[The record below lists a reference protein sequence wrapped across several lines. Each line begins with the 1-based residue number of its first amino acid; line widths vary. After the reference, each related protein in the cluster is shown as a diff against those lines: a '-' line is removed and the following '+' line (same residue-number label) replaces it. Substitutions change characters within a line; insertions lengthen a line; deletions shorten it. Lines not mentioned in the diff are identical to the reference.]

1 MSKNEIELQKTRP
14 STADVNWIVRL
25 SLAGLLAMLLLMTAC
40 GMVSTITPS
49 PMPSNTPFVA
59 NETAEPPTDTP
70 QETEESI
77 IIPRTP
83 EPTATPGVISQTV
96 AELASSTGIDRVAF
110 LGLTGED
117 WINLFISLLF
127 ITLGILLFTRLIYAI
142 LLRLTKLTPTPWD
155 DEFVRKIRKLIY
167 FLVIIISLQ
176 FAFNRLV
183 FIEAAVKQWMNNI
196 FFSMEVI
203 IIAAILWNL
212 TDDLITWYR
221 NRIARGEEEVA
232 FDTQVPTIRRIFHII
247 LIIVTVIIVLDR
259 YGVNIS
265 ALLAVLGLGGLAISL
280 AARDTLEDMI
290 NGFIILADRPFRV
303 GDRIEI
309 QDLNTWGD
317 VVDIGTR
324 TTRIRTRDNR
334 MVIVPNSNIGKGQV
348 VNYTFPD
355 PRLRI
360 ETDISIQ
367 ENNNLEQIRETI
379 LETLRS
385 LEGVLLDEPVDALVL
400 QLEEGSIKFRIR
412 CWISSYADK
421 RRFLDKVL
429 TALFHKFNQNGIHV
443 VSESYDILLKLDPDD
458 LNRITRQIPTGSSD
472 THTTDEGELPK

>member
-1 MSKNEIELQKTRP
+1 
-14 STADVNWIVRL
+14 
-25 SLAGLLAMLLLMTAC
+25 
-40 GMVSTITPS
+40 
-49 PMPSNTPFVA
+49 
-59 NETAEPPTDTP
+59 
-70 QETEESI
+70 
-77 IIPRTP
+77 
-83 EPTATPGVISQTV
+83 
-96 AELASSTGIDRVAF
+96 
-110 LGLTGED
+110 
-117 WINLFISLLF
+117 LLF
-127 ITLGILLFTRLIYAI
+127 IALGILLFTRLIYAI
-142 LLRLTKLTPTPWD
+142 LRRLTRLTPSPWD
-155 DEFVRKIRKLIY
+155 DEFVKKIRRPIY
-167 FLVIIISLQ
+167 FLVTLISLQ

-183 FIEAAVKQWMNNI
+183 FIEAEIKQWMNNI
-196 FFSMEVI
+196 FFSLEVVV
-203 IIAAILWNL
+203 IAIILWYL
-212 TDDLITWYR
+212 IDDLIIWYR
-221 NRIARGEEEVA
+221 NRIARGEEEIA
-232 FDTQVPTIRRIFHII
+232 FDTQVPTIKRIFHII
-247 LIIVTVIIVLDR
+247 LIITSFIIVLDR

-334 MVIVPNSNIGKGQV
+334 MVIVPNSSIGKGQV

-379 LETLRS
+379 LETLRN

-400 QLEEGSIKFRIR
+400 QLEEGSVKFRIR

-458 LNRITRQIPTGSSD
+458 LNRITRQMPAGNSD
-472 THTTDEGELPK
+472 THTTDAGAKQK